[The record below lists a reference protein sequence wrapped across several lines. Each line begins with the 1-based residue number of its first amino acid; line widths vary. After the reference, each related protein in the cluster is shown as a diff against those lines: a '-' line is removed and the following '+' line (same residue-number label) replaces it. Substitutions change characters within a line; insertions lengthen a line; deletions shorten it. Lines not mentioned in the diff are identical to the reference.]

1 MTKVQFRNED
11 CFKTMQKFIDCDKK
25 VDIILTSPPYNT
37 ARKVKT
43 QKALDTHNNRYDDYN
58 DNMSDEEYCDWTV
71 RLFNMF
77 DKVLVKNGVILYN
90 LSYGSENPNV
100 MWLAIGD
107 ILRKTNFMIAD
118 TIIWKKKSAL
128 PNNVSHNKLTR
139 ITEFVFV
146 ICREDEFATFNANKK
161 ITKYGGKLGT
171 QPYYENVFNFIE
183 APNNDGSCN
192 INKATYSSELC
203 EKLLNIYANTK
214 SIVYDPF
221 MGTGTTAIACE
232 KFNDMNNEMVCV
244 GSEISEKQV
253 EYSKERLNNFLKENN
268 FIDNV

>member
-11 CFKTMQKFIDCDKK
+11 CFKTMDLFINKGKK

-58 DNMSDEEYCDWTV
+58 DNMSEEEYCDWSV
-71 RLFNMF
+71 RLFNKF
-77 DKVLVKNGVILYN
+77 DNVLSQNGVILYN

-128 PNNVSHNKLTR
+128 PNNVSVNKLTR
-139 ITEFVFV
+139 IVEFVFV
-146 ICREDEFATFNANKK
+146 ICRKDEFATFNANKQ

-171 QPYYENVFNFIE
+171 QPYYENVYNFIE

-203 EKLLNIYANTK
+203 EKLLNIYAKTN

-221 MGTGTTAIACE
+221 MGTGTTAIACQ
-232 KFNDMNNEMVCV
+232 KFNNMNNDMVCI

-253 EYSKERLNNFLKENN
+253 EYSKERLNKFLKENN
-268 FIDNV
+268 V

>member
-11 CFKTMQKFIDCDKK
+11 CMKTMQKLVECSKR

-43 QKALDTHNNRYDDYN
+43 QRALDTHVNRYDGYN
-58 DNMSDEEYCDWTV
+58 DNMTDEEYCDWTV
-71 RLFNMF
+71 NLFNMF
-77 DKVLVKNGVILYN
+77 DKVLSKNGVILYN

-100 MWLAIGD
+100 MWMALGD
-107 ILRKTNFMIAD
+107 IVRKTNFMIAD
-118 TIIWKKKSAL
+118 TIIWKKRSAL

-146 ICREDEFATFNANKK
+146 ICRQDEFKTFNANKK
-161 ITKYGGKLGT
+161 VTKQSETGQK
-171 QPYYENVFNFIE
+171 YYENVFNFIE
-183 APNNDGSCN
+183 APNNDGACS

-221 MGTGTTAIACE
+221 MGTGTTAIACH
-232 KFNDMNNEMVCV
+232 KFNGKDNDIICI
-244 GSEISEKQV
+244 GSEISDKQV
-253 EYSKERLNNFLKENN
+253 EYSKQRLDS
-268 FIDNV
+268 FINEPSLF

>member
-1 MTKVQFRNED
+1 MTKTQFRNED
-11 CFKTMQKFIDCDKK
+11 CFKTMELFVNKGKK

-58 DNMSDEEYCDWTV
+58 DNMSDEEYCDWSV
-71 RLFNMF
+71 RLFNKF
-77 DKVLVKNGVILYN
+77 DEVLVENGVILYN

-118 TIIWKKKSAL
+118 TIIWKKKTAL

-139 ITEFVFV
+139 LIEFVFV
-146 ICREDEFATFNANKK
+146 ICRKDEFKT
-161 ITKYGGKLGT
+161 
-171 QPYYENVFNFIE
+171 FIE
-183 APNNDGSCN
+183 APNNDGSCS

-203 EKLLNIYANTK
+203 EKLLNIYAKTN

-221 MGTGTTAIACE
+221 MGTGTTAIACQ
-232 KFNDMNNEMVCV
+232 KFNNMNNDMVCV

-253 EYSKERLNNFLKENN
+253 EYSKERLNNFLLEEND
-268 FIDNV
+268 IDV

>member
-1 MTKVQFRNED
+1 MTTVQFRKED
-11 CFKTMQKFIDCDKK
+11 CFETMQKFIRNGKK
-25 VDIILTSPPYNT
+25 VDIVLTSPPYNT

-58 DNMSDEEYCDWTV
+58 DNMTDEEYCDWSV

-107 ILRKTNFMIAD
+107 ILRNSNFMIAD

-146 ICREDEFATFNANKK
+146 ICRKDEFKTFNANKK
-161 ITKYGGKLGT
+161 VTKQNAKG
-171 QPYYENVFNFIE
+171 QNYYENVYNFIE
-183 APNNDGSCN
+183 APNND
-192 INKATYSSELC
+192 
-203 EKLLNIYANTK
+203 
-214 SIVYDPF
+214 
-221 MGTGTTAIACE
+221 
-232 KFNDMNNEMVCV
+232 
-244 GSEISEKQV
+244 
-253 EYSKERLNNFLKENN
+253 ENRG
-268 FIDNV
+268 IRR